1 MPPVAVKAL
10 RAVLPSS
17 ARLMPVGGITPEAI
31 GGYKRAGADAFGIG
45 SALYKPG
52 KPPQQ
57 IFEAAKRFAE
67 AMTSSGAPE

>member
-1 MPPVAVKAL
+1 
-10 RAVLPSS
+10 
-17 ARLMPVGGITPEAI
+17 MPVGGITPEAI